1 MADYEKTAF
10 ELINQLKAK
19 QREEILNLTDKIER
33 EYKFTASKDLVALRN
48 QEQIYFSL
56 KEFDNAEEMS
66 RRVHKA
72 EAYEYAKSQARI

>member
-19 QREEILNLTDKIER
+19 QREEIMQLTEKLER

-48 QEQIYFSL
+48 QEQIYFAL
-56 KEFDNAEEMS
+56 KEYDNAEEMR
-66 RRVHKA
+66 RRVHKV
-72 EAYEYAKSQARI
+72 EAYEYAKS